1 MEEEIDNNQV
11 SYVTNQKHAVLNDV
25 VNLKISD
32 QNPLSTHNF
41 QLEDID
47 EEVHANLIKRCTYH
61 QSVLLLSK
69 G

>member
-1 MEEEIDNNQV
+1 MEIDVNQV
-11 SYVTNQKHAVLNDV
+11 ADMINQKHDVLNDV

-32 QNPLSTHNF
+32 KNPLSTHDF